1 MALTSAIERA
11 ERGDHRIV
19 NAPVAAN
26 AVMYQGALLA
36 FNATG
41 FITNAADTANFKFA
55 GIAMEDVDN
64 TGGADGA
71 LNIELIY
78 VTTVFIPL
86 ATATQASVGLEAWA
100 TGSDTI
106 VTVAPVNINSMG
118 LVTEYDSGAVGKQS
132 IKGVWVE
139 TSIRR

>member
-1 MALTSAIERA
+1 MALTASIERP
-11 ERGDHRIV
+11 ERGNHRIV

-26 AVMYQGALLA
+26 AVIFQGALLA

-41 FITNAADTANFKFA
+41 FVTNAADTVNFKFA
-55 GIAMEDVDN
+55 GIAMEDIDA
-64 TGGADGA
+64 TGKADGYYS
-71 LNIELIY
+71 IEIIY

-86 ATATQASVGLEAWA
+86 VTATQASVGLEAWA
-100 TGSDTI
+100 TGSNTI
-106 VTVAPVNINSMG
+106 VTAAPVNINSMG